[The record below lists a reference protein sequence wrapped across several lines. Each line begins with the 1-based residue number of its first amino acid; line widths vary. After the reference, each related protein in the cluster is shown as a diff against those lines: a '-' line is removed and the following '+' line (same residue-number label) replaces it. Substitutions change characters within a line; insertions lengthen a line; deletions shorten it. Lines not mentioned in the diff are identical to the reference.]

1 MESEQNIFY
10 IISLILNNPFLFSLL
25 YNVNIS
31 SAILPDINSNLKE
44 ITHMLTKENFTNLI
58 ECFTALEFLDG
69 TILKHSALASGKR
82 NSKMYSLYMMF
93 YYLNL
98 VFEVRKIV

>member
-25 YNVNIS
+25 YNVNLS

-44 ITHMLTKENFTNLI
+44 ITHMLTKENFINLI
-58 ECFTALEFLDG
+58 ECCTALEFLDD
-69 TILKHSALASGKR
+69 TILKHSAVASGKR

-98 VFEVRKIV
+98 VFEVRKMV

>member
-1 MESEQNIFY
+1 MESEQKIFL
-10 IISLILNNPFLFSLL
+10 ISLILNNPFLFSLL

-82 NSKMYSLYMMF
+82 NSKRYSLNMMF

>member
-1 MESEQNIFY
+1 MESEQNIFF
-10 IISLILNNPFLFSLL
+10 ISLILNNPFLFSLL
-25 YNVNIS
+25 YNVNLS

-69 TILKHSALASGKR
+69 TILKHSAVASGKR

>member
-1 MESEQNIFY
+1 MESEQNIFF
-10 IISLILNNPFLFSLL
+10 ISLILNNPFLFSLL
-25 YNVNIS
+25 YNVNLS

-69 TILKHSALASGKR
+69 TILKHSAVASGKR

-93 YYLNL
+93 YFLNL